1 MVFKARMETAS
12 HQELGALL
20 SNNFELVKDILGYSP
35 YVGKCGGPVW
45 LANQTAIRQT
55 INELNVKDILSTLDE
70 MGKGHA
76 TRAFWCLLEPDI
88 QRLLAPKLDNALLK
102 NIFSGL
108 RYGELVEFLRGF
120 KPVEIPSLVA
130 LLPKALKSLIKEF
143 NGNPERLA
151 DYLKTEGLT
160 DKIAPAIAAETILR
174 SSITWGIILNT
185 LPVVCVI
192 IL

>member
-1 MVFKARMETAS
+1 MVFKARMETTS

-35 YVGKCGGPVW
+35 YVGKCCGPVW

-55 INELNVKDILSTLDE
+55 INELNVKDILSTLNE

-76 TRAFWCLLEPDI
+76 ARAFWCLLESDI
-88 QRLLAPKLDNALLK
+88 QRQLALKLDNALLK

-108 RYGELVEFLRGF
+108 RYGELVEFLRGL
-120 KPVEIPSLVA
+120 KPAEIPSLVA
-130 LLPKALKSLIKEF
+130 LLPKALKSLMKEF

-160 DKIAPAIAAETILR
+160 DKIAPAIATETILR
-174 SSITWGIILNT
+174 SSITWGIILNA

>member
-20 SNNFELVKDILGYSP
+20 INNFELVKDILGYSP
-35 YVGKCGGPVW
+35 YVGKCCGPVW

-55 INELNVKDILSTLDE
+55 INELNVKDILSTLNE

-76 TRAFWCLLEPDI
+76 ARAFWCLLEPDI
-88 QRLLAPKLDNALLK
+88 QRLLALKLDNSLLK

-108 RYGELVEFLRGF
+108 RYGELLEFLRGF

-143 NGNPERLA
+143 NGNLERLA
-151 DYLKTEGLT
+151 EYLKAEGLT

-174 SSITWGIILNT
+174 SSITWGIVLNT

>member
-20 SNNFELVKDILGYSP
+20 SNNSELVKDILGYSP
-35 YVGKCGGPVW
+35 YVGKCCGPVW
-45 LANQTAIRQT
+45 LANQNAIRQT

-76 TRAFWCLLEPDI
+76 ARAFWCLLEPDI
-88 QRLLAPKLDNALLK
+88 QRLLAPKLDNSLLK

-108 RYGELVEFLRGF
+108 RYGELVEFLRRF
-120 KPVEIPSLVA
+120 KSVEIPSLVA
-130 LLPKALKSLIKEF
+130 LLPKALKLLIKEF
-143 NGNPERLA
+143 NGNLERLA

>member
-1 MVFKARMETAS
+1 M
-12 HQELGALL
+12 

-35 YVGKCGGPVW
+35 YVGKCCGPVW
-45 LANQTAIRQT
+45 LANQNAIRQT
-55 INELNVKDILSTLDE
+55 INELNVKDILSTLD
-70 MGKGHA
+70 
-76 TRAFWCLLEPDI
+76 
-88 QRLLAPKLDNALLK
+88 NSLLK

-120 KPVEIPSLVA
+120 KPVEISSLVA
-130 LLPKALKSLIKEF
+130 LLPKALKSLMKEF
-143 NGNPERLA
+143 NGNPERLVE
-151 DYLKTEGLT
+151 YLKTEGLT
-160 DKIAPAIAAETILR
+160 DKITPAIAAETILR

>member
-1 MVFKARMETAS
+1 
-12 HQELGALL
+12 
-20 SNNFELVKDILGYSP
+20 
-35 YVGKCGGPVW
+35 
-45 LANQTAIRQT
+45 
-55 INELNVKDILSTLDE
+55 

-76 TRAFWCLLEPDI
+76 ARAFWCLLEPDI
-88 QRLLAPKLDNALLK
+88 QRLLAPKLDNSLLR

-108 RYGELVEFLRGF
+108 RYGELVELLRGF
-120 KPVEIPSLVA
+120 KFVEIPSLVA
-130 LLPKALKSLIKEF
+130 LLPKALKSLMKEF
-143 NGNPERLA
+143 NGNLDRLA

-160 DKIAPAIAAETILR
+160 DKIAPVIAVETILR

>member
-1 MVFKARMETAS
+1 MVFKARMVTAS
-12 HQELGALL
+12 RQELGALL

-35 YVGKCGGPVW
+35 YVGKCCGPVW

-55 INELNVKDILSTLDE
+55 INELNVKDILSTFDE

-76 TRAFWCLLEPDI
+76 ARAFWCLLEPDV
-88 QRLLAPKLDNALLK
+88 QRLLVPKLDNSLLK

-108 RYGELVEFLRGF
+108 RYGEVVEFLRGF
-120 KPVEIPSLVA
+120 KPVETPSLVA

-143 NGNPERLA
+143 NGNLERLA

>member
-12 HQELGALL
+12 RQELGALL
-20 SNNFELVKDILGYSP
+20 SNNFELVKDILGYPP
-35 YVGKCGGPVW
+35 YVGKCCGPVW
-45 LANQTAIRQT
+45 LANQNAIRQT
-55 INELNVKDILSTLDE
+55 TRELPVKDILATLNE

-76 TRAFWCLLEPDI
+76 ARAFWCLHEADI
-88 QRLLAPKLDNALLK
+88 QRQLAPKLDHSLLK

-130 LLPKALKSLIKEF
+130 LLPKALKSLMKEF
-143 NGNPERLA
+143 NGNLGRLA

-174 SSITWGIILNT
+174 SSITWGIILNA

>member
-35 YVGKCGGPVW
+35 YVGKCCGPVW

-55 INELNVKDILSTLDE
+55 INELNVKDILSTLNE

-76 TRAFWCLLEPDI
+76 ARAFWCLLEADI
-88 QRLLAPKLDNALLK
+88 QRQLALTLDNSLLK

-108 RYGELVEFLRGF
+108 RYGELIEFLRGF
-120 KPVEIPSLVA
+120 KSDEIPSLLA

-143 NGNPERLA
+143 NGNLERLA

-160 DKIAPAIAAETILR
+160 EKIAPAIAAETTLR
-174 SSITWGIILNT
+174 SSTTWGIILNT

>member
-35 YVGKCGGPVW
+35 YVGKCCGPVW
-45 LANQTAIRQT
+45 LANQHAIRQT

-76 TRAFWCLLEPDI
+76 ARAFWCLLEPDI
-88 QRLLAPKLDNALLK
+88 QRLLAPKLDNSLLK

-108 RYGELVEFLRGF
+108 RYGELVECLNPLKFLRWWHCCQ
-120 KPVEIPSLVA
+120 
-130 LLPKALKSLIKEF
+130 
-143 NGNPERLA
+143 R
-151 DYLKTEGLT
+151 
-160 DKIAPAIAAETILR
+160 R
-174 SSITWGIILNT
+174 
-185 LPVVCVI
+185 
-192 IL
+192 